1 VGQYWLHEEKTPFA
15 NRHAASMRTVFDLSN
30 LENSQFIY
38 QTGQSGLV
46 FSSRYQDMAQSWA
59 DVRYR
64 PLQLAPATIEHA
76 VTLTP

>member
-1 VGQYWLHEEKTPFA
+1 
-15 NRHAASMRTVFDLSN
+15 MRTVFDLSN

-46 FSSRYQDMAQSWA
+46 FSSRYQDMAQAWA

>member
-1 VGQYWLHEEKTPFA
+1 MPFA

-46 FSSRYQDMAQSWA
+46 FSDRYRDMASTWSA
-59 DVRYR
+59 VAYR
-64 PLQLAPATIEHA
+64 PLQLSPAKMVH
-76 VTLTP
+76 TLTLKP